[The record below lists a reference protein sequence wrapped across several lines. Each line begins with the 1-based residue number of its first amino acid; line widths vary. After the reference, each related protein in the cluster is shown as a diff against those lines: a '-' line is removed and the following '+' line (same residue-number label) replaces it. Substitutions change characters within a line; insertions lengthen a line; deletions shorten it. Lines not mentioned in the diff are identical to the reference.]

1 MNTSDGWSVTFRYT
15 VGILCLGAFI
25 ALLLYAH
32 KAVTNLAIA
41 AFVAY
46 LINPAVVYL
55 TENTRMG
62 RVAAVNLVYFTA
74 VILFVGVPAT
84 LAPIFYDEVQIIVRD
99 LLDLSNQ
106 LYTTLSRPVHFLGLV
121 FHLEEWGQSL
131 LQVQNAVFS
140 PVPEETL
147 QLLETTSVSVLW
159 FLVILV
165 SVHLLLS
172 QWPNMRDWLINL
184 APPPYRPEMEELY
197 NRLRGVWMA
206 YLRGQIVLMLIVGVV
221 FTLAWLILGIPGA
234 LVLGAIA
241 GLFTLVPDVGP
252 FLAMVIAAG
261 VALLEGS
268 TSGPLSDFPNLWVA
282 IIVVI
287 VYLVLINLKNFFLR
301 PYIMGRS
308 VHMNEA
314 LVFIAILIATI
325 LQGILGAL
333 LVVPVLASV
342 VVIGD
347 YIRRR
352 VTGLPPFADDGSNRF
367 VAPPEKINPP
377 RRKWTRKERRER
389 LAQSPSALA
398 SAAKLPQ
405 AEVRGNIDPSKPLRQ
420 PGPRSAPP
428 KSNAELPE
436 PAAPLMA
443 ESQSERLPARKKT
456 RK

>member
-1 MNTSDGWSVTFRYT
+1 MNTSDGWSLSFRYF
-15 VGILCLGAFI
+15 VGILCLVAVI
-25 ALLLYAH
+25 ALLIYAH
-32 KAVTNLAIA
+32 QAVTNLAIA

-55 TENTRMG
+55 TENTRMA
-62 RVAAVNLVYFTA
+62 RTVAVNLVYFSA
-74 VILFVGVPAT
+74 VILLVGVPAT
-84 LAPIFYDEVQIIVRD
+84 LAPIFYDEAQIIVSD

-106 LYTTLSRPVHFLGLV
+106 LHMTLSRPVHFLGLV
-121 FHLEEWGQSL
+121 FHLEEWGESL

-165 SVHLLLS
+165 SVHLFLS
-172 QWPNMRDWLINL
+172 QWPSMRDWLINL
-184 APPPYRPEMEELY
+184 APSPYRPEMEELY
-197 NRLRGVWMA
+197 NRLRRVWMA

-221 FTLAWLILGIPGA
+221 FTVAWLILGIPGA
-234 LVLGAIA
+234 LVLGVIA

-252 FLAMVIAAG
+252 FLAMVLAAG

-268 TSGPLSDFPNLWVA
+268 TWIPLSNFWVA
-282 IIVVI
+282 GIVVI

-333 LVVPVLASV
+333 LVVPMLASV

-347 YIRRR
+347 YVRRR
-352 VTGLPPFADDGSNRF
+352 VAGLPPFEDDASRQF
-367 VAPPEKINPP
+367 VAPAEKINPP
-377 RRKWTRKERRER
+377 RRKWTKKERRER
-389 LAQSPSALA
+389 LNEASPALTPDGH
-398 SAAKLPQ
+398 SL
-405 AEVRGNIDPSKPLRQ
+405 
-420 PGPRSAPP
+420 APP
-428 KSNAELPE
+428 ATSVPE
-436 PAAPLMA
+436 PAAPLITA
-443 ESQSERLPARKKT
+443 SKSQPSPARKKS
-456 RK
+456 KK